1 MRQGLERL
9 TRSTLMNSIDD
20 RQIVTPDS
28 DTVRVVQVTDT
39 HLCREPGGKLLGMDT
54 DHSLQAVLQ
63 TVSAE
68 RSHIDVLLGTGD
80 LSDNGSREAY
90 LRLNEALACLPVET
104 FWLPGN
110 HDLRAEME
118 AVAGSER
125 LCREIEVGNWQ
136 IVMLDSQIPGEV
148 GGRLGTAELEQLEAA
163 LRRSQSLSLHTLL
176 CLHHQPVPIGCDWLD
191 EQMVEDADAFWD
203 LVDQYPGVRGVLW
216 GHVHQQIDQWRGDV
230 LLMASPSTCVQFKP
244 GSSGFAADD
253 QPPGYRWLDLAAD
266 GNIDTGVSRVTGVT
280 FTVDLDSEGYL

>member
-1 MRQGLERL
+1 M
-9 TRSTLMNSIDD
+9 TTTDSP
-20 RQIVTPDS
+20 QIVTPAS

-54 DHSLQAVLQ
+54 DHSLQAVLDI
-63 TVSAE
+63 VSAQ
-68 RSHIDVLLGTGD
+68 RSHIDILLGTGD

-90 LRLNEALACLPVET
+90 VRLHEALGGLPGES

-110 HDLRAEME
+110 HDLRAHME
-118 AVAGSER
+118 AVAGPGR
-125 LCREIEVGNWQ
+125 LCGEIEAGNWQ

-148 GGRLGTAELEQLEAA
+148 GGCLGAAELAHLENA
-163 LRRSQSLSLHTLL
+163 LRRAQSASLHSLL

-191 EQMVEDADAFWD
+191 QQMVADADAFWQ

-216 GHVHQQIDQWRGDV
+216 GHVHQQVDTFRGDV
-230 LLMASPSTCVQFKP
+230 HLMASPSTCAQFKP
-244 GSSGFAADD
+244 GSADFAADD

-266 GNIDTGVSRVTGVT
+266 GSIETGVSRVTDVA
-280 FTVDLDSEGYL
+280 FTVDLDSDGYL